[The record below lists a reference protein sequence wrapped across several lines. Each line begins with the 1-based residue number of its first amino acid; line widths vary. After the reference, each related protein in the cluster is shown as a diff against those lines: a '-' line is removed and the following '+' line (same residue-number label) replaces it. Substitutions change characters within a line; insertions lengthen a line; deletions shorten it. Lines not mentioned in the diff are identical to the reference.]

1 MPALFFAP
9 LFDPQRIRLPST
21 HDGGKLLHRI
31 TWLWYPD
38 LRTRIVELRRDWPL
52 RLISED
58 RTRMAV
64 ASGVVPMQAARVS
77 GAHWGKTEHD
87 DRRCRVQNLRH
98 GEISFSLVVDALVI

>member
-1 MPALFFAP
+1 
-9 LFDPQRIRLPST
+9 
-21 HDGGKLLHRI
+21 
-31 TWLWYPD
+31 
-38 LRTRIVELRRDWPL
+38 
-52 RLISED
+52 
-58 RTRMAV
+58 MAV